1 MSNEITDIAAVAEN
15 VGLLESYA
23 KNLVPDIISFV
34 LEAAAALIVFW
45 ITTKVIKW
53 VCKLFNKFL
62 NARNVDPS
70 AVRFLVSLVR
80 ASLYVL
86 VIITLAV
93 QLGLKEA
100 SVVAALG
107 SVGVGLGLA
116 LQGGMAN
123 LAGGVLIL
131 LLKPFALGDYIIEGS
146 HNLEGTVKK
155 IDMFYTTLSTLDN
168 RLIVIPNG
176 QLTNDCVVNVTA
188 QSKRQLDFKVM
199 ISYEDDLRTAKEIVE
214 RLILQDNRI
223 LEEDGYRVFVSELA
237 DHGVVIGCRAWISTE
252 KYWDVRWELNENI
265 KLAFDEAGIHIPFN
279 QLDVHLKKDE

>member
-1 MSNEITDIAAVAEN
+1 MNIEKVEEVATNMSMFEEYIS
-15 VGLLESYA
+15 GLLPKA
-23 KNLVPDIISFV
+23 VSFI
-34 LEAAAALIVFW
+34 LELLLSLLVFW
-45 ITTKVIKW
+45 IATKVIKW
-53 VCKLFNKFL
+53 VCKIFDKFL
-62 NARNVDPS
+62 KARNVDPS
-70 AVRFLVSLVR
+70 AIRFLVSLVK
-80 ASLYVL
+80 AVLYFFAV
-86 VIITLAV
+86 VTLAM

-131 LLKPFALGDYIIEGS
+131 LLKPFELGDYIIEGS

-168 RLIVIPNG
+168 RSIVIPNG

-199 ISYEDDLRTAKEIVE
+199 ISYDDDLKKAK
-214 RLILQDNRI
+214 DI
-223 LEEDGYRVFVSELA
+223 LESMIIADERVIKEDGHRVFVDSLA
-237 DHGVVIGCRAWISTE
+237 DHGVILGCRAWTPTD
-252 KYWDVRWELNENI
+252 KYWDVKWELNEKI
-265 KLAFDEAGIHIPFN
+265 KMAFDEAGIHIPYN
-279 QLDVHLKKDE
+279 QLDVHVKSDK

>member
-1 MSNEITDIAAVAEN
+1 MKIDKVEVTESMSM
-15 VGLLESYA
+15 LETYVR
-23 KNLVPDIISFV
+23 NLVPSVISFV
-34 LEAAAALIVFW
+34 LEVVLALIVFW
-45 ITTKVIKW
+45 ISTKIIKW
-53 VCKLFNKFL
+53 ICKAFDKFL
-62 NARNVDPS
+62 KARNVDPS
-70 AVRFLVSLVR
+70 AIRFLVSLVR
-80 ASLYVL
+80 ACLYFL
-86 VIITLAV
+86 VVVTLAM
-93 QLGLKEA
+93 QLGIKEA

-107 SVGVGLGLA
+107 SIGVGLGLA

-131 LLKPFALGDYIIEGS
+131 LLKPFELGDYIIEGS

-199 ISYEDDLRTAKEIVE
+199 ISYGDDLKKAKEIVE
-214 RLILQDNRI
+214 SLLMGDERVIK
-223 LEEDGYRVFVSELA
+223 EDGYRVFVDSLA
-237 DHGVVIGCRAWISTE
+237 DNGVIIGCRAWAPTD

-265 KLAFDEAGIHIPFN
+265 KIAFDEAGIHIPFN
-279 QLDVHLKKDE
+279 QLDVHVKNE